1 MGKSTE
7 KISHHDTCIEN
18 VFTASYCLCIFVSQL
33 VSVKFGLHE
42 AELPPESGWG
52 WDSGSHTNRVWYVGI
67 AYMVYMWNM
76 VD

>member
-52 WDSGSHTNRVWYVGI
+52 
-67 AYMVYMWNM
+67 
-76 VD
+76 